1 MQTTTLAVVEPQ
13 EAVSLLE
20 SPLSPAESAQLQSCE
35 LAIELA
41 GKDRLEKALIIGEKL
56 STIYNEALFRGA
68 DGGCAWEQWVEDRL
82 TKLLPDEATGKTAW
96 ADYRRWLWESRSLLS
111 PSPGR
116 GAQPPVSLKQ
126 AEALTALIPRKFSA
140 STGWNPAILDD
151 PDAAQGIAKVW
162 ELACQNAETN
172 QRRNGPTAEDV
183 RAAREE
189 LRPALER
196 QGLIRSAPAS
206 FQAATAAR
214 VEAAR
219 QRTVDVTPTKGG
231 RAERY
236 EDVAHEAQVRRD
248 FCDTMASIRDTKAE
262 RTAKVEV
269 NHVREQLDAAEQEQR
284 HELEEQ
290 VRHYNRRL
298 HDAGTAIHDLLGYLQ
313 TLSRTHGT
321 QLLDEMRGIDVL
333 GLITVKDDMHRL
345 QEMGTELMDA
355 VKLARTSD
363 PSTGIN
369 AQTIEV

>member
-1 MQTTTLAVVEPQ
+1 MTATAIAVVEPQ

-20 SPLSPAESAQLQSCE
+20 SPLSPAETAQLQSCE

-56 STIYNEALFRGA
+56 STIYNHALFRGF
-68 DGGCAWEQWVEDRL
+68 DGGCTWEQWLKERL
-82 TKLLPDEATGKTAW
+82 PKLLPEAEGRSTDWGDT
-96 ADYRRWLWESRSLLS
+96 RRQLWEQRQLLLS
-111 PSPGR
+111 CKLTR
-116 GAQPPVSLKQ
+116 GELPAGVGVAHQLS
-126 AEALTALIPRKFSA
+126 ALIPRKFA
-140 STGWNPAILDD
+140 RPVGWNPAILDD
-151 PDAAQGIAKVW
+151 ADAAKGIAKVW

-189 LRPALER
+189 LRPSLEQ

-219 QRTVDVTPTKGG
+219 QRTVDVTPAN
-231 RAERY
+231 AERFK
-236 EDVAHEAQVRRD
+236 E
-248 FCDTMASIRDTKAE
+248 TMAKIRDTKAE

-269 NHVREQLDAAEQEQR
+269 DHVREQLDASEREHR
-284 HELEEQ
+284 HELEEE

-298 HDAGTAIHDLLGYLQ
+298 HDASKAIHELLVYLQ

-321 QLLDEMRGIDVL
+321 QYLDQMRCIDVL
-333 GLITVKDDMHRL
+333 GLITVGDDMQRL

>member
-1 MQTTTLAVVEPQ
+1 MQTTTLSVVEPQ

-20 SPLSPAESAQLQSCE
+20 SPLSPAETAQLQSCE

-56 STIYNEALFRGA
+56 STIYNDALFRGA
-68 DGGCAWEQWVEDRL
+68 DGGCAWEQWLKERL
-82 TKLLPDEATGKTAW
+82 PKLLPEAEGRSVDW
-96 ADYRRWLWESRSLLS
+96 ADDRRTFWEVRNLLS
-111 PSPGR
+111 HP
-116 GAQPPVSLKQ
+116 ALKQ
-126 AEALTALIPRKFSA
+126 GELPSKPVEQARALKALIPRRFDRPDK
-140 STGWNPAILDD
+140 WNPAVLDD

-162 ELACQNAETN
+162 QLACQNAEVN

-189 LRPALER
+189 LRPALEQ

-219 QRTVDVTPTKGG
+219 QRTVDVTPAN
-231 RAERY
+231 AERFK
-236 EDVAHEAQVRRD
+236 E
-248 FCDTMASIRDTKAE
+248 TMASIRDTKAE

-333 GLITVKDDMHRL
+333 GLITVGDDMQRL

>member
-1 MQTTTLAVVEPQ
+1 MTATAIAVVEPQ

-20 SPLSPAESAQLQSCE
+20 SPLSPAETAQLQSCE

-56 STIYNEALFRGA
+56 STIYNHALFRGA
-68 DGGCAWEQWVEDRL
+68 DGGCTWEQWLKERL
-82 TKLLPDEATGKTAW
+82 PKLLPEAEGRSVNW
-96 ADYRRWLWESRSLLS
+96 GDDRRLLHECRALLAGS
-111 PSPGR
+111 
-116 GAQPPVSLKQ
+116 AQIQYLPVKVSDQ
-126 AEALTALIPRKFSA
+126 ARYLAGLIPRQTAGPS
-140 STGWNPAILDD
+140 GWQPAILDD

-162 ELACQNAETN
+162 KMACQNAETN

-219 QRTVDVTPTKGG
+219 QRTVDVTPQPDP
-231 RAERY
+231 AEQERKAAVFR
-236 EDVAHEAQVRRD
+236 E
-248 FCDTMASIRDTKAE
+248 TMANIRDTKAE
-262 RTAKVEV
+262 RDAKVEV
-269 NHVREQLDAAEQEQR
+269 DHVKEQLDAAERERQHVLQEEVR
-284 HELEEQ
+284 VYNGRLHGASRAIHEL
-290 VRHYNRRL
+290 L
-298 HDAGTAIHDLLGYLQ
+298 TYLE
-313 TLSRTHGT
+313 TLSRIHGT
-321 QLLDEMRGIDVL
+321 QLLDEMRCTDVL
-333 GLITVKDDMHRL
+333 GLITVSDDMQRL
-345 QEMGTELMDA
+345 QEMGTELMAA

-363 PSTGIN
+363 PSTGIS

>member
-1 MQTTTLAVVEPQ
+1 MQTTTLAVVADE
-13 EAVSLLE
+13 EALGLPAGPMSDSEKRDRDSSHHKLQA
-20 SPLSPAESAQLQSCE
+20 LSEGVGAV
-35 LAIELA
+35 
-41 GKDRLEKALIIGEKL
+41 L
-56 STIYNEALFRGA
+56 SHIYNNRLFRG
-68 DGGCAWEQWVEDRL
+68 DNGCQ
-82 TKLLPDEATGKTAW
+82 GW
-96 ADYRRWLWESRSLLS
+96 ADYVAVELPKWLPDAPRKTQVDNLRALHEARTLLS
-111 PSPGR
+111 GSGSR
-116 GAQPPVSLKQ
+116 AQLPERVQQ
-126 AEALTALIPRKFSA
+126 AEILRPLILRHDFRHEEG
-140 STGWNPAILDD
+140 TGGSWNPAILDD
-151 PDAAQGIAKVW
+151 PDAAEGITKVW
-162 ELACQNAETN
+162 ELSCQNAEAN

-189 LRPALER
+189 LRPALEQ

-219 QRTVDVTPTKGG
+219 QRTVDVTPAN
-231 RAERY
+231 AERFK
-236 EDVAHEAQVRRD
+236 E
-248 FCDTMASIRDTKAE
+248 TMASIRDTKAE
-262 RTAKVEV
+262 RTAKAEV
-269 NHVREQLDAAEQEQR
+269 DHVREQLNAVEQDQR

-290 VRHYNRRL
+290 VRHYNKRL

-321 QLLDEMRGIDVL
+321 QYLGRMRCIDVL
-333 GLITVKDDMHRL
+333 GLITVGDDMKRL

>member
-1 MQTTTLAVVEPQ
+1 MEATALAVVKPQ

-20 SPLSPAESAQLQSCE
+20 SPLSPAETAELQSCE

-56 STIYNEALFRGA
+56 SAIYNHALFRGA
-68 DGGCAWEQWVEDRL
+68 DGGCTWEQWLKERL
-82 TKLLPDEATGKTAW
+82 PRLLPEAEGRSTDWGDT
-96 ADYRRWLWESRSLLS
+96 RRQLWEQRQLLLS
-111 PSPGR
+111 CKLTR
-116 GAQPPVSLKQ
+116 GELPARVGVAHQLS
-126 AEALTALIPRKFSA
+126 ALIPRKFA
-140 STGWNPAILDD
+140 RPVGWNPAILDD

-162 ELACQNAETN
+162 ELACQNAERN

-189 LRPALER
+189 LRPALEQ

-219 QRTVDVTPTKGG
+219 QRTVDVTPAN
-231 RAERY
+231 AERFK
-236 EDVAHEAQVRRD
+236 E
-248 FCDTMASIRDTKAE
+248 TMAKIRETKAE

-269 NHVREQLDAAEQEQR
+269 DHVREQLDAADRKQRQTLEQE
-284 HELEEQ
+284 
-290 VRHYNRRL
+290 VRTYNARL
-298 HDAGTAIHDLLGYLQ
+298 HDASKAIHELLGYLQ

-321 QLLDEMRGIDVL
+321 QFLDEMRRIDVL
-333 GLITVKDDMHRL
+333 GLITVKDDMPRL
-345 QEMGTELMDA
+345 KEMAQELMAA
-355 VKLARTSD
+355 VRLAQSSE

-369 AQTIEV
+369 AQTVEL

>member
-20 SPLSPAESAQLQSCE
+20 SPLSPAEYAQLQSCE

-56 STIYNEALFRGA
+56 STIYNHALFRGA
-68 DGGCAWEQWVEDRL
+68 DGGCTWEQWLKERL
-82 TKLLPDEATGKTAW
+82 PKLLPEAEGRSTDWGDT
-96 ADYRRWLWESRSLLS
+96 RRQLWEQRQLLLS
-111 PSPGR
+111 CKLTR
-116 GAQPPVSLKQ
+116 GELPAGVGVAHQLS
-126 AEALTALIPRKFSA
+126 ALIPRKFA
-140 STGWNPAILDD
+140 RPVGWNPAVLDD
-151 PDAAQGIAKVW
+151 PDAAKGIAKVW
-162 ELACQNAETN
+162 ELACRNADQN

-189 LRPALER
+189 LRPTLEQ

-219 QRTVDVTPTKGG
+219 HRTVDVTPTKGG

-248 FCDTMASIRDTKAE
+248 FCDTMANIRDTKAE

-269 NHVREQLDAAEQEQR
+269 DHVREQLNAVEQDQR
-284 HELEEQ
+284 HEIEEQ
-290 VRHYNRRL
+290 VRHYNKRL

-321 QLLDEMRGIDVL
+321 QYLDQMRCIDVL
-333 GLITVKDDMHRL
+333 GLITVKDDMQRL

>member
-1 MQTTTLAVVEPQ
+1 MQTTTLAVVEPK

-20 SPLSPAESAQLQSCE
+20 SPISPAESAHLQSCE

-56 STIYNEALFRGA
+56 STIYNGALFRGA
-68 DGGCAWEQWVEDRL
+68 YGGCTWEQWLKDRL
-82 TKLLPDEATGKTAW
+82 PKLLPDELGDSAAVQW
-96 ADYRRWLWESRSLLS
+96 ADYRRTLFEARRLLS
-111 PSPGR
+111 SMPRHRADLLPSSFKS
-116 GAQPPVSLKQ
+116 AD
-126 AEALTALIPRKFSA
+126 ALVALIPRRFSA
-140 STGWNPAILDD
+140 SAGWNPAILDD
-151 PDAAQGIAKVW
+151 PDAAEGIAKVW

-189 LRPALER
+189 LRPALEH

-219 QRTVDVTPTKGG
+219 QRTVDVTPAN
-231 RAERY
+231 AERFK
-236 EDVAHEAQVRRD
+236 E
-248 FCDTMASIRDTKAE
+248 TMASIRNTKAE
-262 RTAKVEV
+262 REAKVEV
-269 NHVREQLDAAEQEQR
+269 DHVREQLDAAEQEQR

-321 QLLDEMRGIDVL
+321 QYLDQMRCIDVL
-333 GLITVKDDMHRL
+333 GLITVGDDMQRL

>member
-1 MQTTTLAVVEPQ
+1 MEATTLAVVEPQ

-20 SPLSPAESAQLQSCE
+20 SPLSPAETAELQSCE

-56 STIYNEALFRGA
+56 SAIYNHALFRGA
-68 DGGCAWEQWVEDRL
+68 DGGCTWEQWLKERL
-82 TKLLPDEATGKTAW
+82 PRLLPEAEGRSTDWGDT
-96 ADYRRWLWESRSLLS
+96 RRQLWEQRQLLLS
-111 PSPGR
+111 CKLTR
-116 GAQPPVSLKQ
+116 GELPARVGVAHQLS
-126 AEALTALIPRKFSA
+126 ALIPRKFA
-140 STGWNPAILDD
+140 RPVGWNPAILDD

-162 ELACQNAETN
+162 ELACQNAERN

-189 LRPALER
+189 LRPALEQ

-219 QRTVDVTPTKGG
+219 QRTVDVTPAN
-231 RAERY
+231 AERFK
-236 EDVAHEAQVRRD
+236 E
-248 FCDTMASIRDTKAE
+248 TMAKIRETKAE

-269 NHVREQLDAAEQEQR
+269 DHVREQLDAADREQRQTLEQE
-284 HELEEQ
+284 
-290 VRHYNRRL
+290 VRTYNARL
-298 HDAGTAIHDLLGYLQ
+298 HDASKAIHELLGYLQ

-321 QLLDEMRGIDVL
+321 QFLDEMRRIDVL
-333 GLITVKDDMHRL
+333 GLITVKDDMPRL
-345 QEMGTELMDA
+345 KEMGQELMAA
-355 VKLARTSD
+355 VRLAQSSE

-369 AQTIEV
+369 VQTVEL

>member
-1 MQTTTLAVVEPQ
+1 MQATTLAVVEPQ

-20 SPLSPAESAQLQSCE
+20 SPLSPAETAQLQSCE

-56 STIYNEALFRGA
+56 STIYNHALFRGA
-68 DGGCAWEQWVEDRL
+68 DGGCTWEQWLKERL
-82 TKLLPDEATGKTAW
+82 PQLLLDAEGRSTSWGDSRRLLWEQRKLL
-96 ADYRRWLWESRSLLS
+96 SSLS
-111 PSPGR
+111 
-116 GAQPPVSLKQ
+116 AQGGILPAKIEI
-126 AEALTALIPRKFSA
+126 AANLTALIPRRFSGPA
-140 STGWNPAILDD
+140 GWNPAILDD
-151 PDAAQGIAKVW
+151 PDAAQGIVKVW
-162 ELACQNAETN
+162 QLACQNAEVN

-189 LRPALER
+189 LRPALEQ

-219 QRTVDVTPTKGG
+219 QRTVDVTPAN
-231 RAERY
+231 AERFK
-236 EDVAHEAQVRRD
+236 E
-248 FCDTMASIRDTKAE
+248 TMANIRDTKAE

-269 NHVREQLDAAEQEQR
+269 DHVRERLDAAEQNQR

-298 HDAGTAIHDLLGYLQ
+298 HDASNAIHELLGYLQ

-321 QLLDEMRGIDVL
+321 QYLDQMRCIDVL
-333 GLITVKDDMHRL
+333 GLITVKDDMQRL

>member
-1 MQTTTLAVVEPQ
+1 METTALAVVEPQ

-20 SPLSPAESAQLQSCE
+20 SPLSPAETAELQSCE

-56 STIYNEALFRGA
+56 SAIYNHALFRGA
-68 DGGCAWEQWVEDRL
+68 DGGCTWEQWVSTRL
-82 TKLLPDEATGKTAW
+82 VALLPEEATGKQGW
-96 ADYRRWLWESRSLLS
+96 ADTRRWLWESRKLISS
-111 PSPGR
+111 SEVR
-116 GAQPPVSLKQ
+116 GALPASLAQ
-126 AEALTALIPRKFSA
+126 AEAMASLVPRNA
-140 STGWNPAILDD
+140 SGPAGWQPAILDD

-162 ELACQNAETN
+162 ELACQNAERN

-189 LRPALER
+189 LRPALEQ

-219 QRTVDVTPTKGG
+219 QRTVTVAAVDP
-231 RAERY
+231 AEEERNAAALR
-236 EDVAHEAQVRRD
+236 E
-248 FCDTMASIRDTKAE
+248 TMAKIRDTKAE

-269 NHVREQLDAAEQEQR
+269 DHVREQLDAADRKQRQTLEQE
-284 HELEEQ
+284 
-290 VRHYNRRL
+290 VRTYNARL
-298 HDAGTAIHDLLGYLQ
+298 HDASKAIHELLGYLQ

-321 QLLDEMRGIDVL
+321 RLLDEMRCIDVL
-333 GLITVKDDMHRL
+333 GLITVKDDMPRL
-345 QEMGTELMDA
+345 QEMGQELMAA
-355 VKLARTSD
+355 VRLAQSSE

-369 AQTIEV
+369 VQTVEL